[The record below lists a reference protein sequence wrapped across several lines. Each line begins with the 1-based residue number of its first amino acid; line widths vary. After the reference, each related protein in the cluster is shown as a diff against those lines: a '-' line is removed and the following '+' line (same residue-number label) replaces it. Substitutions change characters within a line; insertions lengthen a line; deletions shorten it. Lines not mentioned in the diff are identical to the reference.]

1 MKIKRDMNLFAGAAR
16 AAGILL
22 AAAVLAAMAA
32 GCEDDSFPHTPPD
45 GQGSLIVD
53 NRTGDRLE
61 VFINGVES
69 TRVDNYDYEAYDLD
83 PGVCRVVL
91 QERHG
96 SRSYR
101 EDVDI
106 LEGRQTVMRVRWF
119 DSYSYEV
126 DIYFD

>member
-1 MKIKRDMNLFAGAAR
+1 MKICRVIKACLPAAR
-16 AAGILL
+16 AAGAIL
-22 AAAVLAAMAA
+22 AAAGLAAMAA

-61 VFINGVES
+61 VFINGAES
-69 TRVDNYDYEAYDLD
+69 NRVDNYDYEAYDLD

-106 LEGRQTVMRVRWF
+106 LEGRQTIMRVRWF

>member
-1 MKIKRDMNLFAGAAR
+1 M
-16 AAGILL
+16 
-22 AAAVLAAMAA
+22 
-32 GCEDDSFPHTPPD
+32 
-45 GQGSLIVD
+45 D

-61 VFINGVES
+61 VFINGAES
-69 TRVDNYDYEAYDLD
+69 NRVDNYDYEAYDLD

-106 LEGRQTVMRVRWF
+106 LEGRQTIMRVRWF